1 MEDEADILDR
11 IIAART
17 DPNEDGEGAARKT
30 ASKRKK
36 RFA

>member
-17 DPNEDGEGAARKT
+17 DPDNDGEGGAKKT
-30 ASKRKK
+30 ASKKKK

>member
-17 DPNEDGEGAARKT
+17 DPDADGEGAAKKT
-30 ASKRKK
+30 ASKKKK